1 MCSGVSVCSGISMNP
16 SADARDQWR
25 EAKKEKGEECGVPR
39 DRSDHDTETM
49 PIVDVEQTQKTR
61 QKHVLF
67 YQRAEFFPVR
77 LLQCVIV
84 VIGAVE
90 P

>member
-1 MCSGVSVCSGISMNP
+1 MNF
-16 SADARDQWR
+16 
-25 EAKKEKGEECGVPR
+25 GGVPR
-39 DRSDHDTETM
+39 NRSDHDTEIM
-49 PIVDVEQTQKTR
+49 PIVDVEQIQKTR

>member
-1 MCSGVSVCSGISMNP
+1 MKISLRIPGHM

-49 PIVDVEQTQKTR
+49 PIVDVEQYPDK
-61 QKHVLF
+61 
-67 YQRAEFFPVR
+67 
-77 LLQCVIV
+77 
-84 VIGAVE
+84 
-90 P
+90 